1 MMREIG
7 YIKVHR
13 KLVKWRW
20 YTNQVMK
27 SVFLHLLLTA
37 NFTKNYYNGIEI
49 RPGQTVTGRR
59 ALAEATGLTESQ
71 VRTAIAKLKET
82 GEITVKSMGHF
93 SVVTVVNWS
102 KYQAETPV
110 ESLVADAGEAE
121 ENRPP
126 ESPSHRQDITTP
138 SPHYKKEEKVKKVK
152 EGYTSAY
159 TREGKGYTPK
169 QKLSVFDSGDYDYD
183 AIRKKARER
192 IHNLAKQYAMHQS
205 A

>member
-7 YIKVHR
+7 YIKLHR

-37 NFTKNYYNGIEI
+37 NFTKNYYNGVEV
-49 RPGQTVTGRR
+49 RPGQVVTGRR
-59 ALAEATGLTESQ
+59 ALAEATGLTENQ
-71 VRTAIAKLKET
+71 VRTAITKLKDT
-82 GEITVKSMGHF
+82 GEITVKSMGNF
-93 SVVTVVNWS
+93 SVVTLVNWA

-110 ESLVADAGEAE
+110 EALVENEAE
-121 ENRPP
+121 AEA
-126 ESPSHRQDITTP
+126 ESPTVHQDTTTQ

-152 EGYTSAY
+152 EGYTGAY

-169 QKLSVFDSGDYDYD
+169 KQPSVFDSGDYDYD

-192 IHNLAKQYAMHQS
+192 IRRIAEQYSMNQS

>member
-1 MMREIG
+1 MREIG
-7 YIKVHR
+7 YIKLHR

-37 NFTKNYYNGIEI
+37 NFTKNYYNGVEV

-59 ALAEATGLTESQ
+59 ALAEATGLTENQ
-71 VRTAIAKLKET
+71 VRGAMTKLKET

-93 SVVTVVNWS
+93 SVVTVVNWA

-110 ESLVADAGEAE
+110 EVPVEMPVKTEAE
-121 ENRPP
+121 APTQ
-126 ESPSHRQDITTP
+126 HRETTTEA
-138 SPHYKKEEKVKKVK
+138 PHYKKEEKVKKVK
-152 EGYTSAY
+152 EEYTHAY

-169 QKLSVFDSGDYDYD
+169 PKLSVFENGDYDYD
-183 AIRKKARER
+183 AIRKNARER
-192 IHNLAKQYAMHQS
+192 IRNLAKQYSLKDTA
-205 A
+205 